1 MIKPLYKPAGMIA
14 NVLGG
19 LLAGAI
25 FKNGWRIA
33 AREDDAPTATDASRG
48 WHEILLAAAIE
59 GLSSPCQGSA
69 RPRRRRGYAQ
79 ADRHLARREQ
89 AKASFTGKGPLMNV
103 SEGEIVQLL
112 ESQGQH
118 AQGSQARSNSWT
130 GGYGQPGPL
139 RDPFPAEPGSQQP
152 G

>member
-25 FKNGWRIA
+25 KNGWKIA

-59 GLSSPCQGSA
+59 GFIFAMSRQRSTAAP
-69 RPRRRRGYAQ
+69 PRVR
-79 ADRHLARREQ
+79 
-89 AKASFTGKGPLMNV
+89 AS
-103 SEGEIVQLL
+103 
-112 ESQGQH
+112 
-118 AQGSQARSNSWT
+118 
-130 GGYGQPGPL
+130 
-139 RDPFPAEPGSQQP
+139 
-152 G
+152 

>member
-25 FKNGWRIA
+25 KNGWKIA

-59 GLSSPCQGSA
+59 GYLRHVKAALDRGAAEGTRKLTGIWPGEEASQGKLHWERTAHERQRGRDRAAAGKPGSA
-69 RPRRRRGYAQ
+69 RP
-79 ADRHLARREQ
+79 
-89 AKASFTGKGPLMNV
+89 
-103 SEGEIVQLL
+103 
-112 ESQGQH
+112 
-118 AQGSQARSNSWT
+118 
-130 GGYGQPGPL
+130 GQPGPQQL
-139 RDPFPAEPGSQQP
+139 LDRWIWAARTTPRSFPS
-152 G
+152 

>member
-1 MIKPLYKPAGMIA
+1 MIIKLLYKPAGMIA

-79 ADRHLARREQ
+79 ADRHLARRGSKPGQ
-89 AKASFTGKGPLMNV
+89 ASLGKD
-103 SEGEIVQLL
+103 
-112 ESQGQH
+112 
-118 AQGSQARSNSWT
+118 RS
-130 GGYGQPGPL
+130 
-139 RDPFPAEPGSQQP
+139 
-152 G
+152 

>member
-19 LLAGAI
+19 LLADAI
-25 FKNGWRIA
+25 FKNGWKIA

-69 RPRRRRGYAQ
+69 RPRRRRGTRKLTAPSSADIPAGQRAHQANARLPSPLKPHGSRLAYAPGTARVFGWPGGRAVALD
-79 ADRHLARREQ
+79 ADDLGKAR
-89 AKASFTGKGPLMNV
+89 ADG
-103 SEGEIVQLL
+103 
-112 ESQGQH
+112 
-118 AQGSQARSNSWT
+118 
-130 GGYGQPGPL
+130 
-139 RDPFPAEPGSQQP
+139 
-152 G
+152 

>member
-1 MIKPLYKPAGMIA
+1 MIKLLYKPAGMIA

-79 ADRHLARREQ
+79 ADRHLA
-89 AKASFTGKGPLMNV
+89 
-103 SEGEIVQLL
+103 GE
-112 ESQGQH
+112 EASQGKLHWERTAHERQRGRDR
-118 AQGSQARSNSWT
+118 AAAGKPGSARP
-130 GGYGQPGPL
+130 GQPGPQQL
-139 RDPFPAEPGSQQP
+139 LDRWIWAARTTPRSFPS
-152 G
+152 